1 MVREVAPNLSYHYW
15 GLGIRGLQLEE
26 EASPMVLVRGSEFS
40 HEREIEME
48 DDEGHMGTAT
58 TRMSSYRTTA
68 TANPSFTD
76 KCRYKEGWEDV
87 WLLLL
92 GSDVGDG
99 TKAIRKETVTTGVYK
114 YTFKVNTQ
122 APQDPY
128 FATLYN
134 GFAKTEDDAYKY
146 EDALLSEFEC
156 SGSNEEAP
164 TYTSTFSTNYPKF
177 HQTNPA
183 RVFPATT
190 TFPKSA
196 DVSLYIA
203 PQGDYSSI
211 QDISQYEYPCY
222 LEWSFNVNNNIE
234 SVPCSGD
241 DFGESTKVLGNR
253 EGEVSITVPWTS
265 QTKHLEYE
273 FQGGA
278 SNSTEVTSDNDVKTV
293 WIVME
298 HGKIGSTENKY
309 KTIIKIPKVV
319 ITSAF
324 SEQSGSDAKQIEL
337 EGNIEESGSESFIEC
352 EIITDLEDLHIDNTS
367 GDSHTGVLGY
377 EETTNSD
384 SP

>member
-15 GLGIRGLQLEE
+15 GLGIRGLNLQE
-26 EASPMVLVRGSEFS
+26 EASPMVLVRGSEFN
-40 HEREIEME
+40 HEREINME

-58 TRMSSYRTTA
+58 TKMSSYRTSA

-76 KCRYKEGWEDV
+76 KCRYTEGWEDL

-92 GSDVGDG
+92 GSDDG
-99 TKAIRKETVTTGVYK
+99 QGSHAIRKETVAEGVFA
-114 YTFKVNTQ
+114 YTFKVNTD

-134 GFAKTEDDAYKY
+134 GFAKTQDDAYKY
-146 EDALLSEFEC
+146 EDALLGEFEV

-164 TYTSTFSTNYPKF
+164 TYTATFSTNYPKF
-177 HQTNPA
+177 HQNNPA
-183 RVFPATT
+183 RVFPTKT

-196 DVSLYIA
+196 DVRIYIA
-203 PQGDYSSI
+203 PQGDYESI
-211 QDISQYEYPCY
+211 SDISQYEYPCY
-222 LEWSFNVNNNIE
+222 LEWSFNVNNNLE

-241 DFGESTKVLGNR
+241 EFGESTKVLGNR
-253 EGEVSITVPWTS
+253 EGEVNITVPWTS
-265 QTKHLEYE
+265 ATKHLEYE

-278 SNSTEVTSDNDVKTV
+278 SNSTEVTTENDLKTI

-298 HGKIGSTENKY
+298 NGVIGETNYKY
-309 KTIIKIPKVV
+309 QTIIKIPQVV
-319 ITSAF
+319 VTSAL
-324 SEQSGSDAKQIEL
+324 SEQSGTDAKQIEL
-337 EGNIEESGSESFIEC
+337 TGNIEENGVDSFIETV
-352 EIITDLEDLHIDNTS
+352 IQTDLKDLHIDNTA

-377 EETTNSD
+377 S